1 MKLKSLALATAL
13 AFTLPLQVQAV
24 QQDLPF
30 PIIELIPQVKQLMQ
44 SDKLQLNAEQKATF
58 DNWIAEAPKKRK
70 EVEAQYIDIRQQLR
84 DAILDN
90 ADRVK
95 REALIKELQHKDDE
109 LIKMRSLCNQ
119 MLIKTLTPEQYELVK
134 SSYLNG
140 LK

>member
-13 AFTLPLQVQAV
+13 AFALPLQAQAL

-30 PIIELIPQVKQLMQ
+30 PIVELMPQVKQLTQ
-44 SDKLQLNAEQKATF
+44 SGKLQLNAEQKATI
-58 DNWIAEAPKKRK
+58 DNWMAEAPKKRK
-70 EVEAQYIDIRQQLR
+70 EVEAQYMDIRQQLR

-90 ADRVK
+90 ADRFK

-119 MLIKTLTPEQYELVK
+119 MLVKTLTAEQRDMVVK
-134 SSYLNG
+134 AYRDG

>member
-30 PIIELIPQVKQLMQ
+30 PIIELMPQVKQLTQ
-44 SDKLQLNAEQKATF
+44 SGKLQLNAEQKATI
-58 DNWIAEAPKKRK
+58 DNWVAEAPKKRK

-119 MLIKTLTPEQYELVK
+119 MLTKTLTPEQYELVK

>member
-30 PIIELIPQVKQLMQ
+30 PIIELMPQVKQLTQ
-44 SDKLQLNAEQKATF
+44 SGKLQLNAEQKATI
-58 DNWIAEAPKKRK
+58 DNWMAEAPKKRK

-109 LIKMRSLCNQ
+109 LIKMRSLCHQ
-119 MLIKTLTPEQYELVK
+119 MLVKTLTPEQRDMVVK
-134 SSYLNG
+134 AYRDG

>member
-1 MKLKSLALATAL
+1 MTFKTLTLSAALAIAL
-13 AFTLPLQVQAV
+13 PFQAFAV

-30 PIIELIPQVKQLMQ
+30 PIVELIPHMKQLTQ
-44 SDKLQLNAEQKATF
+44 SGKLQLNDEQKQTI
-58 DNWIAEAPKKRK
+58 DNWVAEAPKKRK
-70 EVEAQYIDIRQQLR
+70 EVEAQYVEIRQQLR

-119 MLIKTLTPEQYELVK
+119 MLIKTLTPEQRQLVVQAYRD
-134 SSYLNG
+134 S